1 MSTGQTIQSVLMFL
15 VFLAWAG
22 MLVRAVT
29 VWRHRAQADG
39 DGVMAQAG
47 QWFRAPED
55 RSERNTF
62 LFLTFVLAVM
72 LLTTATLG

>member
-1 MSTGQTIQSVLMFL
+1 MSTGQTIQTVLMIL

-22 MLVRAVT
+22 MLVRAVS
-29 VWRHRAQADG
+29 VWRQRAQAEG
-39 DGVMAQAG
+39 DGVVAQAG

-72 LLTTATLG
+72 VLTRSTLG